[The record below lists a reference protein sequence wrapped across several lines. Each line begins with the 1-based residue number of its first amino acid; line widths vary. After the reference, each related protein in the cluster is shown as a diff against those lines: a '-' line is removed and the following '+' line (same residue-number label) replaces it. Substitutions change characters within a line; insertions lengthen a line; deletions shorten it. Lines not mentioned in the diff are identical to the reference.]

1 MIILLFFAFLSGLVT
16 ILAPCIWPILPIIL
30 SSSVSGGHKKPLGIT
45 LGIMTSFSLFTL
57 TLSYLIS
64 LFGFDPNL
72 LRIFAVLVIGFL
84 GITLVVPALSAKLE
98 AMVSTLSSRFAG
110 TNSTSR
116 NGFWGGYLT
125 GFSLGIVW
133 TPCAG
138 PILATIAT
146 LAATQAVNFQIV
158 LVTIAYVIGV
168 GIPLFI
174 FSYAGRAFFIKSR
187 LLSKYTGR
195 VQQVFGI
202 IMILTALAIY
212 TNYDKV
218 VQAKLLDIFPSYAV
232 FLTQLESNEVVKK
245 QLDMLKN
252 KKEEMEKDM
261 PSTPNSLFN
270 VNYPAP
276 EFTGIIKWLNSEK
289 PLTMA
294 DLKGKVVLIDFWTYT
309 CINCIR
315 TLPYVT
321 SWYDKYKDKGFVVV
335 GVHTPEFA
343 FEKDTNNVLGAIK
356 QYNIHYPVAQDN
368 DFATWKA
375 FDNHYWPAEYLIDAK
390 GVVRRT
396 HFGEGEYDKMEEA
409 IQKLLIEAGQ
419 KTTDTLVSMPDQT
432 PTGQQTP
439 ETYLGLA
446 RMERFASK
454 QEPRLGEQ
462 TYTDQPPLS
471 LHYFGYT
478 GTWDLHEEYAV
489 SAKGSGL
496 DFSILAN
503 KVYLVAKP
511 KNSSNSAKVY
521 LDGKLI
527 GNAQAGKDVRDGE
540 VIFNN
545 PDVMADIYE
554 LVDLHGQKGEHTLR
568 LEFENAGTEVYA
580 FTFG

>member
-1 MIILLFFAFLSGLVT
+1 MVILLFFAFLSGLVT
-16 ILAPCIWPILPIIL
+16 ILAPCIWPLLPIIL
-30 SSSVSGGHKKPLGIT
+30 SSSVTGGHKKSLGIT
-45 LGIMTSFSLFTL
+45 FGIMFSFSIFTL
-57 TLSYLIS
+57 SISYLVS
-64 LFGFDPNL
+64 FFNFDPNL
-72 LRIFAVLVIGFL
+72 LRLFAVIVIGFL

-98 AMVSTLSSRFAG
+98 GAVSKLSSRFSSN
-110 TNSTSR
+110 TQRS
-116 NGFWGGYLT
+116 GFWGGFLT
-125 GFSLGIVW
+125 GFSLGIIW
-133 TPCAG
+133 APCAG

-146 LAATQAVNFQIV
+146 LAGTQAVNFQIV

-174 FSYAGRAFFIKSR
+174 FSYAGGAFFAKSR

-195 VQQVFGI
+195 IQQAFGV

-218 VQAKLLDIFPSYAV
+218 IQVKLLDIFPSYSS
-232 FLTQLESNEVVKK
+232 FLTSFENNATVQK
-245 QLDMLKN
+245 QLDVLKN
-252 KKEEMEKDM
+252 TKEDMKKNM
-261 PSTPNSLFN
+261 PNQDDLFN
-270 VNYPAP
+270 VDYPAP
-276 EFTGIIKWLNSEK
+276 EFTGVTQWLNPDK
-289 PLTMA
+289 PLTMQS
-294 DLKGKVVLIDFWTYT
+294 LKGKVVLIDFWTYT

-409 IQKLLIEAGQ
+409 IQKLLAEAGQ

-478 GTWDLHEEYAV
+478 GIWDLHEEYAV

>member
-1 MIILLFFAFLSGLVT
+1 ML
-16 ILAPCIWPILPIIL
+16 
-30 SSSVSGGHKKPLGIT
+30 
-45 LGIMTSFSLFTL
+45 SFSIFTL
-57 TLSYLIS
+57 SISYLVS
-64 LFGFDPNL
+64 FFNFDPNL
-72 LRIFAVLVIGFL
+72 LRLFAVIVIGFL

-98 AMVSTLSSRFAG
+98 AAVSTLSSHFSSNTKR
-110 TNSTSR
+110 S
-116 NGFWGGYLT
+116 GFWGGFLT
-125 GFSLGIVW
+125 GFSLGIIW
-133 TPCAG
+133 APCAG

-146 LAATQAVNFQIV
+146 LAGTQAVNLQIV

-174 FSYAGRAFFIKSR
+174 FSYAGGAFFAKSR

-195 VQQVFGI
+195 IQQVFGV

-218 VQAKLLDIFPSYAV
+218 IQVKLLDIFPSYSS
-232 FLTQLESNEVVKK
+232 FLTSFESNATVQK
-245 QLDMLKN
+245 QLDALKN
-252 KKEEMEKDM
+252 TKEDIRKNM
-261 PSTPNSLFN
+261 PTQDDLFN
-270 VNYPAP
+270 VDYPAP
-276 EFTGIIKWLNSEK
+276 EFTGITKWLNTEK

-294 DLKGKVVLIDFWTYT
+294 DLKGKVVLVDFWTYT

-321 SWYDKYKDKGFVVV
+321 SWYDKYKDKGFVVI

-368 DFATWKA
+368 DYATWKA

-409 IQKLLIEAGQ
+409 IQKLLAEAGQ
-419 KTTDTLVSMPDQT
+419 KTSGDLISMPDQS
-432 PTGQQTP
+432 PAGQQTP

-446 RMERFASK
+446 RIERFASK

-489 SAKGSGL
+489 AQKGTGL

-527 GNAQAGKDVRDGE
+527 SNEQAGKDVKDGKI
-540 VIFNN
+540 IFNN
-545 PDVMADIYE
+545 PDVMANTYE

-568 LEFENAGTEVYA
+568 LEFENDGTEVYV